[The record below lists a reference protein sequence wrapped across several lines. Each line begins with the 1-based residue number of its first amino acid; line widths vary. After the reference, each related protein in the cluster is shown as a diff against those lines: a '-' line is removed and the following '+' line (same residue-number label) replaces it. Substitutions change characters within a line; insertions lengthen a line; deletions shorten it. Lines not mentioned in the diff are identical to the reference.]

1 MFIYQI
7 RERARDIDSER
18 DNSGNCLINHL
29 KVRIIKILPEILLRE
44 KDMQREIEKERER
57 Y

>member
-7 RERARDIDSER
+7 RERARDIESER
-18 DNSGNCLINHL
+18 DSSGNCLINHL